1 MSLLS
6 SPSTPK
12 TYIGDRFIPC
22 RNSDKWDIQFNINE
36 VCDFSPLF
44 KDPFIFKNIFCF

>member
-6 SPSTPK
+6 SPTPK

-36 VCDFSPLF
+36 VR
-44 KDPFIFKNIFCF
+44 